1 MSDATWQKQFRQA
14 EKDIQTTLRV
24 YTVVAQAI
32 FFVVFTSFLFGA
44 WNVSKMIA
52 AVLVGGTLLA
62 SVLYIVHTLLIL
74 LLSTLFTGITSGL
87 SKVKDITVAGVS
99 SVVNILLADWTIT
112 LGVLISVGTSILIT
126 KYIYDNVTMP
136 AFVMPEFSL
145 FSKKEEVKPE
155 EKPKEE

>member
-1 MSDATWQKQFRQA
+1 MSEVTWQKQLRQS
-14 EKDIQTTLRV
+14 EKDIQTTVRV
-24 YTVVAQAI
+24 YTLVGQAI
-32 FFVVFTSFLFGA
+32 FFVVSASFLFGT
-44 WNVSKMIA
+44 WNVFKMIA
-52 AVLVGGTLLA
+52 IVLVSGTLLG

-74 LLSTLFTGITSGL
+74 LLSTLFTGIASGL

-112 LGVLISVGTSILIT
+112 LGVVVSVGTSILIT

-136 AFVMPEFSL
+136 AFM
-145 FSKKEEVKPE
+145 KKEDVKSE